1 MTEGPGWSPM
11 PPEKEPGWHPDRI
24 NPNLQ
29 RYWDGESWTATR
41 RWVAGR
47 WVDESTAPASI
58 APAAATSMSSAAMP
72 TSQYFPTPTRTSA
85 SATRARPSTTV
96 SAGLGGLFVF
106 SVLLILGSFTPWI
119 TISVLGQSTSVAGT
133 DSAISALIGVNGWI
147 TFSAGILLFV
157 LVCMIVISGEP
168 FFRSVALVIALAAA
182 GFAVYDLVRILQ
194 KISQAASAD
203 ASRIGVTLKAD
214 NQIGWGLI
222 VVAIGGVGA
231 LLCAFSERNG

>member
-1 MTEGPGWSPM
+1 MTESPRSSPT

-41 RWVAGR
+41 RWVAGQ
-47 WVDESTAPASI
+47 WVDESTAPA
-58 APAAATSMSSAAMP
+58 AATSMPSGAMP
-72 TSQYFPTPTRTSA
+72 TSQYVPVLTCTYTS
-85 SATRARPSTTV
+85 TTQARPSTTV
-96 SAGLGGLFVF
+96 SAGLAGLLVS
-106 SVLLILGSFTPWI
+106 SVLLILGSFTPWV
-119 TISVLGQSTSVAGT
+119 TFSLFGQSTSVAGT
-133 DSAISALIGVNGWI
+133 DSAISTLIGVNGWI

-157 LVCMIVISGEP
+157 LVCMIIISGEP
-168 FFRSVALVIALAAA
+168 FLRSVALVIALVAA
-182 GFAVYDLVRILQ
+182 GFAIYDLVRILQ

-203 ASRIGVTLKAD
+203 ASRIGLTLKAD

-222 VVAIGGVGA
+222 IVAIGAVGA